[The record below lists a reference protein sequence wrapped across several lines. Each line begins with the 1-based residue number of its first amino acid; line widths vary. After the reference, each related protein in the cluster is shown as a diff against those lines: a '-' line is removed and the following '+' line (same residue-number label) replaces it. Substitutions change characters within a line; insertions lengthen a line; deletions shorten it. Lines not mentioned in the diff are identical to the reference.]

1 MALRDRRTCLT
12 ISALVVGLML
22 AVARPDSVVA
32 KGPDEAALL
41 KRIEKGGT
49 AADHAALAAYYSN
62 QAKAAAQKASDH
74 EAIAEKYGPVMGKT
88 DWATH
93 CRSLASY
100 YRKLADDYEAMAKL
114 HEGHAAEMRKK

>member
-1 MALRDRRTCLT
+1 MGRDRTTRLA
-12 ISALVVGLML
+12 ILVLIAGL
-22 AVARPDSVVA
+22 AVAVAWRPSVA
-32 KGPDEAALL
+32 AGGPSEAELL
-41 KRIEKGGT
+41 RRIEKGGT
-49 AADHAALAAYYSN
+49 AADHAALASYYSD
-62 QAKAAAQKASDH
+62 QAKAAAQKATDH

>member
-1 MALRDRRTCLT
+1 MTLRDCRTGLVL
-12 ISALVVGLML
+12 SALVVGLIL
-22 AVARPDSVVA
+22 TVARPDSVAA
-32 KGPDEAALL
+32 KGPGEVELL

-49 AADHAALAAYYSN
+49 AADHAALASYYSD
-62 QAKAAAQKASDH
+62 QAKAAAQNATDH
-74 EAIAEKYGPVMGKT
+74 EAIAEQYGPVMGKT